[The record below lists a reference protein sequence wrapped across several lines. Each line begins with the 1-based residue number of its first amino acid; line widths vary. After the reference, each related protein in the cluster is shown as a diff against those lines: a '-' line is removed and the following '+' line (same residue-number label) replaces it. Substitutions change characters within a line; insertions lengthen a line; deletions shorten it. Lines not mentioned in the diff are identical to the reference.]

1 MLVRRFV
8 LALTSFFLSSIV
20 CAAQTTVVDV
30 KDETV
35 VKCPVR
41 MSGTIELKEW
51 EVDGEEH
58 TSFVN
63 HVSATNRSN
72 QPIIAMVIYTTIGN
86 SSHPLVGENYQMEA
100 FFAHDLEIA
109 PGQTWTH
116 EHKDSGVFSE
126 PVSKNAVK
134 TAPAATSQV
143 IFVQFADMSTCGDAK
158 NGQVESLMNTRADLL
173 LALKKID
180 AAKTDES
187 KFLEALAEKSM
198 DASGNA
204 EGILNYIRD
213 MQKKQGSTAAMAYIR
228 RMLDVA
234 ASR

>member
-1 MLVRRFV
+1 MHRGDN
-8 LALTSFFLSSIV
+8 LTS
-20 CAAQTTVVDV
+20 AQTTVVDG

-35 VKCPVR
+35 LNCPVR
-41 MSGTIELKEW
+41 ISGTIELKES
-51 EVDGEEH
+51 EADGEEH
-58 TSFVN
+58 TSFSK

-72 QPIIAMVIYTTIGN
+72 QPIIAMVTYTLAAN
-86 SSHPLVGENYQMEA
+86 SLGPLVRENYQLDA

-109 PGQTWTH
+109 PGKTWTH
-116 EHKDSGVFSE
+116 EHKDNGVFSS

-134 TAPAATSQV
+134 IAPAATSQV
-143 IFVQFADMSTCGDAK
+143 IFVQFADGSTCGDAK
-158 NGQVESLMNTRADLL
+158 DGRVESLMNTRADLL

-187 KFLEALAEKSM
+187 KFLQALAEKST
-198 DASGNA
+198 DTTGNA

-213 MQKKQGSTAAMAYIR
+213 NAKDKGSPAAVAYIR